1 MDGPRFIPAGEL
13 DIFIYDYTVELVKCH
28 YITTTNKSPA
38 VDLNLIQTNHSLMYI
53 HIMEI
58 YTDIIPVIALILN
71 LQK

>member
-1 MDGPRFIPAGEL
+1 MGAKYNDPSTPLFKILNILKLKDLYELQTMHFVYDFVNLFLPRPL
-13 DIFIYDYTVELVKCH
+13 
-28 YITTTNKSPA
+28 
-38 VDLNLIQTNHSLMYI
+38 LMYI